1 MKKLKVKSEKLKVG
15 DRQYSE
21 NKPVFFDLSTFNF
34 QLSTQEGF
42 TPTPNS
48 KSYGV
53 SSQSERGFT
62 LIELLI
68 AVAIFVVVSL
78 GIVALVS
85 NVFISSSKQSNLLA
99 DSDQA
104 RKLGFNIMNEL
115 RNAQTSST
123 GAYALASA
131 GAQDLMFYS
140 N

>member
-115 RNAQTSST
+115 RNPQTS
-123 GAYALASA
+123 
-131 GAQDLMFYS
+131 
-140 N
+140 